1 MPEINE
7 NWKVPWLI
15 FENTSLENLY
25 KIATFTL
32 NNLYTVTNLAIIKT
46 QIWILK
52 ELNKLIIEFKQK
64 NKWLK

>member
-32 NNLYTVTNLAIIKT
+32 NNLYTVINLAIIKT